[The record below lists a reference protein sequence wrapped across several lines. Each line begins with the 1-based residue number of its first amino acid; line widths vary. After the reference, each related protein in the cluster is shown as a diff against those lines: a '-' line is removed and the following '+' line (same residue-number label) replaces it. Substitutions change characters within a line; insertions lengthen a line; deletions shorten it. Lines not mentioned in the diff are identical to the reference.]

1 MTKTKFQIKNRYTN
15 EIIVEMEAETLKE
28 VVEKN
33 KADLRGADLQG
44 ADLREADLRGANL
57 RGADLWGADLWGIK
71 IKITQKEDLIKNLG
85 IVVENKK

>member
-33 KADLRGADLQG
+33 KADL
-44 ADLREADLRGANL
+44 
-57 RGADLWGADLWGIK
+57 
-71 IKITQKEDLIKNLG
+71 
-85 IVVENKK
+85 